1 MQAHQGADTTDK
13 KVAAAIEAYGKLKT
27 ILNKLQEL
35 REQAVAQGKN
45 TGRIDKV
52 VEQVTGMRQEFA
64 ELAL

>member
-1 MQAHQGADTTDK
+1 MQAHNDASTTDK

-35 REQAVAQGKN
+35 REQAATQGKSVS
-45 TGRIDKV
+45 RIDKV
-52 VEQVTGMRQEFA
+52 VEHVTQMRQAFA